1 MSKFGKGDKVI
12 NINTKEK
19 GFVIEVYP
27 MRRGRQLYKVKYDDR
42 ENDENSIYLMPDVD
56 LTDPFERIRQNIY
69 GHYTEYLKGNT
80 SFKIQSSNN
89 STISSLKASRTLF
102 RAYQF
107 KPLLKYLNSDSKRLL
122 IADEVGLGKTIEAG
136 HIMLEL
142 KARGEFHNALVICP
156 MSLRAKWTTELNEKF
171 GLEFMDI
178 DKKVLII
185 AERFSLSDWILIS
198 DDLTPQFIRRVV
210 YSSHQFSVVFKD
222 GPLSELREALSAVNR
237 HTRYL
242 SQRAL
247 ETIITQQQ
255 QEEEIPS
262 ILTQTETEIVK
273 AIALGK
279 TTKEIAAERFSSIHT
294 VTTHRKNIFRK
305 LGINTAHEA
314 VKYALRAGLIDPSE
328 FYI

>member
-1 MSKFGKGDKVI
+1 MRNYIIADNQELTRFALESLLQ
-12 NINTKEK
+12 KE
-19 GFVIEVYP
+19 EEENVY
-27 MRRGRQLYKVKYDDR
+27 RAFDR
-42 ENDENSIYLMPDVD
+42 AGLVALLKEHENAVVLLDY
-56 LTDPFERIRQNIY
+56 
-69 GHYTEYLKGNT
+69 
-80 SFKIQSSNN
+80 
-89 STISSLKASRTLF
+89 TLF
-102 RAYQF
+102 DF
-107 KPLLKYLNSDSKRLL
+107 
-122 IADEVGLGKTIEAG
+122 ADEDQL
-136 HIMLEL
+136 
-142 KARGEFHNALVICP
+142 
-156 MSLRAKWTTELNEKF
+156 
-171 GLEFMDI
+171 
-178 DKKVLII
+178 LII

-198 DDLTPQFIRRVV
+198 DELTPQFIRRVV

-222 GPLSELREALSAVNR
+222 GPLSEVREAINAVNR

-255 QEEEIPS
+255 EDETPS

>member
-1 MSKFGKGDKVI
+1 
-12 NINTKEK
+12 
-19 GFVIEVYP
+19 
-27 MRRGRQLYKVKYDDR
+27 MRNYIIADNQELTRFAL
-42 ENDENSIYLMPDVD
+42 ESLLHNDEGATVYRAFDRAGLVA
-56 LTDPFERIRQNIY
+56 L
-69 GHYTEYLKGNT
+69 LKEHE
-80 SFKIQSSNN
+80 SAVV
-89 STISSLKASRTLF
+89 LLDYTLF
-102 RAYQF
+102 DF
-107 KPLLKYLNSDSKRLL
+107 
-122 IADEVGLGKTIEAG
+122 ADEDQL
-136 HIMLEL
+136 
-142 KARGEFHNALVICP
+142 
-156 MSLRAKWTTELNEKF
+156 
-171 GLEFMDI
+171 
-178 DKKVLII
+178 LII

-222 GPLSELREALSAVNR
+222 GPLSEIHEALNAVSR

-255 QEEEIPS
+255 EEDKS
-262 ILTQTETEIVK
+262 DNILTQTETEIVK